1 MSVYAPAVSVAAVKC
16 LRDPAQVAALLDP
29 TRRLILARL
38 AEPDSAAGLS
48 RTLGQP
54 RQRLNYHLRELEKA
68 GLVELHE
75 RRQRGN
81 CTERVMRAVAR
92 SYVITPGVLGGL
104 FADPGRQVGGT
115 TPDTLLALAG
125 RILDDVAE
133 LSEAGEASGERAA
146 TLAATA
152 EIRFARPEDRD
163 AFAEDVQHE
172 VAALIREYHD
182 ESGPE
187 AYTIFMGAY
196 PVRAGA

>member
-1 MSVYAPAVSVAAVKC
+1 MPIAAVKC
-16 LRDPAQVAALLDP
+16 LREPAQVAALLDP
-29 TRRLILARL
+29 TRQLILARL
-38 AEPDSAAGLS
+38 GQPDSAAGLA
-48 RTLGQP
+48 RTLDQP

-68 GLVELHE
+68 GLVELYE
-75 RRQRGN
+75 QRRRGN
-81 CTERVMRAVAR
+81 CVERVMRAVAR
-92 SYVITPGVLGGL
+92 SYVIAPEVLGSL
-104 FADPGRQVGGT
+104 FADPDQPPAEG

-125 RILDDVAE
+125 RVFNDVAE
-133 LSEAGEASGERAA
+133 LSEAGDAAGERAA
-146 TLAATA
+146 TVAATA

-196 PVRAGA
+196 PVRDGA